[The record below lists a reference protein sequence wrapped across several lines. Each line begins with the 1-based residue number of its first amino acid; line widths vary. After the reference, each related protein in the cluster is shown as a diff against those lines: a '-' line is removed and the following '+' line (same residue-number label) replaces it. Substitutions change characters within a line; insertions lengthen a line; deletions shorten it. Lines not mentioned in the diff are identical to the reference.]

1 MSVKSLVM
9 AGALLVALSGT
20 IAAGEIIDRVLAV
33 AGGQII
39 TLSDARAA
47 ARLALVPLEADG
59 DPIASALQRLI
70 DRQLM
75 LAEIERYA
83 PPEPSAS
90 ALDAAVAAMR
100 QRFDDALAF
109 EVALARTSMS
119 PERLRRFVRDT
130 LRIESYQQQ
139 RFGSMVQPT
148 DQELVRYYGNHPE
161 AFTVD
166 GVLLPFG
173 AVREGVRARVIQERR
188 AVLVDQWLEGLRRR
202 SNVVVLY
209 LPEG

>member
-148 DQELVRYYGNHPE
+148 DQELVRHYGNHSE

>member
-1 MSVKSLVM
+1 MAVKSRAVT
-9 AGALLVALSGT
+9 GALLVALSGT

-33 AGGQII
+33 VGGQII

-47 ARLALVPLEADG
+47 ARLALVPLEANG
-59 DPIASALQRLI
+59 DPVASALQRLI

-83 PPEPSAS
+83 PPEPSAA
-90 ALDAAVAAMR
+90 ALDAAVAAMP

-109 EVALARTSMS
+109 EAALARTSMS
-119 PERLRRFVRDT
+119 HEQLRRFARDT

-139 RFGSMVQPT
+139 RFGSMVQPI
-148 DQELVRYYGNHPE
+148 DEELVRYYGNHPE

-166 GVLLPFG
+166 GVLLPFA
-173 AVREGVRARVIQERR
+173 AVREEVRTRVIQERR
-188 AVLVDQWLEGLRRR
+188 AILIDQWLEGLRRR
-202 SNVVVLY
+202 GNVVVLY